1 MRINIYSE
9 INEEL
14 LEDLSEQ
21 LEMDCDKLEI
31 HINSAGGSVLAGLKV
46 ISMIHSKG
54 VPTECYIEF
63 LAASMAADI
72 AMTCDKVYMNKYG
85 LLMFHNAWSPNEDL
99 TDSQNE
105 YLAKQSEMMC
115 KMVAEKRGID
125 LATFAE
131 YCNTEKWFTAEE
143 ALSINLIDGID
154 DTMSDFAEYK
164 DEVMELY
171 SNKHFSTNME
181 GIFDVCK
188 KLNTIKMDVN
198 KEAIDT
204 TIETPIETIETIE
217 TENVNELEANKEVDT
232 DNIDTDTE
240 LEVNK
245 GMKPMK
251 EDEMDDE
258 EDSDKEDLV
267 MECDKL
273 RKEVEML
280 KGELTKYKEKEAMAK
295 KEALYIEINKV
306 LDEAIK
312 EGKIT
317 DKEDWSPLLE
327 GDFNKFST
335 IIKKLPTNNK
345 KSFDVLTNVIG
356 KSVNN
361 NERDNWTYKD
371 WSKKDPNGL
380 LKLLKE
386 NKSEYSRL
394 FKDYFGTEYKG

>member
-1 MRINIYSE
+1 MRVNIYSE
-9 INEEL
+9 INDEL
-14 LEDLSEQ
+14 LEELHEQ
-21 LEMDCDKLEI
+21 LDCDYDRLEI
-31 HINSAGGSVLAGLKV
+31 HINSAGGSVIAGLKV

-99 TDSQNE
+99 TDSQND

-125 LATFAE
+125 LSTFVD
-131 YCNTEKWFTAEE
+131 YCNVEKWFTSEE

-154 DTMSDFAEYK
+154 DTMSDFAEYN

-188 KLNTIKMDVN
+188 KLNIKKMDNIENEIVTV
-198 KEAIDT
+198 ET
-204 TIETPIETIETIE
+204 VETETIETPSLETETIETIE
-217 TENVNELEANKEVDT
+217 VVKVMKSDMEGDTENMDG
-232 DNIDTDTE
+232 DTE
-240 LEVNK
+240 
-245 GMKPMK
+245 
-251 EDEMDDE
+251 
-258 EDSDKEDLV
+258 DLI

-273 RKEVEML
+273 KKEIEML
-280 KGELTKYKEKEAMAK
+280 KGELTRYKEKEAMAK
-295 KEALYIEINKV
+295 KEALNIEINKS
-306 LDEAIK
+306 LDEALK
-312 EGKIT
+312 DGRIT
-317 DKEDWSPLLE
+317 ERSDWENLLND
-327 GDFNKFST
+327 DFNKFST
-335 IIKKLPTNNK
+335 ILRKLPINSK
-345 KSFDVLTNVIG
+345 KSFDVVTNVIG

-361 NERDNWTYKD
+361 NERDSWTYKD
-371 WSKKDPNGL
+371 WSKKDPSGL
-380 LKLLKE
+380 LNLLKE

-394 FKDYFGTEYKG
+394 FKETFGTEYKG